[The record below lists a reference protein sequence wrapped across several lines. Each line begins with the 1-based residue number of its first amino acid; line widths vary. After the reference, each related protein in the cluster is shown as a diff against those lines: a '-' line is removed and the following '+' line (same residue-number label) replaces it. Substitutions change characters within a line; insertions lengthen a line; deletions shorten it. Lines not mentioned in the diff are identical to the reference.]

1 LTGGCGTESEN
12 LTKISRLAVK
22 KQI

>member
-12 LTKISRLAVK
+12 LTKSSRLAVK
-22 KQI
+22 KQN